1 MFRAENRMLIKGKIK
16 DAWNSPQFSFQRKL
30 VSQNDWSFCKGARCF
45 FDPYF
50 DESLLLERPLIKSA
64 IAEGKIKLDYLPPVV
79 SIIPSYSC
87 NNNCYMCCYASQRD
101 REKEYKLSDDILKEI
116 EDDIIPAAEF
126 VTISGGEP
134 FFSGRTRKFIE
145 RVMSARP
152 KKRLL
157 INTNGVLLHDFGLE
171 KIVETD
177 TSLNI
182 TVYGMEE
189 ASYESVTAK
198 DYRAIVFKNVQKL
211 LELGYQ
217 NMCLIFMVTSKNHK
231 ESERFCAFIAKNK
244 DIKGIIRNNCFEA
257 AKYWGL
263 MRQLEKKYH
272 GIAPRLKFIYQS
284 ESLINSISRR
294 LYDPFL
300 SMRYLRQ
307 RAKL

>member
-1 MFRAENRMLIKGKIK
+1 MFRAENRMLIKGRIQ
-16 DAWNSPQFSFQRKL
+16 DAWNSPQFGFQRKL
-30 VSQNDWSFCKGARCF
+30 AARNDWSFCKGARCF

-50 DESLLLERPLIKSA
+50 DESFLLKRPLIKSA
-64 IAEGKIKLDYLPPVV
+64 IAEGKVTLDYLPPVV

-101 REKEYKLSDDILKEI
+101 RGKEYKLSDDILQEI

-134 FFSGRTRKFIE
+134 FFSERTRKFIE
-145 RVMSARP
+145 RIMSARP
-152 KKRLL
+152 KKKLL

-171 KIVETD
+171 KIVGTD

-189 ASYESVTAK
+189 VSYESVTAK
-198 DYRAIVFKNVQKL
+198 DNRAIVFKNVQKL

-217 NMCLIFMVTSKNHK
+217 NMCLIFMVTSKNYK
-231 ESERFCAFIAKNK
+231 ESEEFCAFIAKNK

-263 MRQLEKKYH
+263 MRQLEEKYC
-272 GIAPRLKFIYQS
+272 GIASKLKFIYQG

-294 LYDPFL
+294 LYGPFFSL
-300 SMRYLRQ
+300 RYLRQ
-307 RAKL
+307 STKL